1 MASLSPENTD
11 FSDNLDWIYDTESDD
26 EIDILELL
34 KGIFL
39 VLGDISFVL
48 KSKDIP
54 ATVFLKLEF
63 VRFENIYVSPCIY
76 SIAFA
81 PTQDLLKC

>member
-39 VLGDISFVL
+39 VLYWVTFHL
-48 KSKDIP
+48 
-54 ATVFLKLEF
+54 
-63 VRFENIYVSPCIY
+63 C
-76 SIAFA
+76 
-81 PTQDLLKC
+81 